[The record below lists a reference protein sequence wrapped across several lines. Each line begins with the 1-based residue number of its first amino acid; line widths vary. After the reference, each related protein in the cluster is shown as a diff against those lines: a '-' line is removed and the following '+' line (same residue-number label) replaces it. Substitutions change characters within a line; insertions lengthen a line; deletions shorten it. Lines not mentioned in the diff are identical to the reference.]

1 MPGEISLT
9 EDRNTPLQKN
19 GDTERLGAE
28 LVRIWLESQTSV
40 FISVTFSF
48 IAIKALWNSLPHET
62 LAVWGVSMSVW
73 SGLRYW
79 VWRRFWSKT
88 RSDGETVRWGHL
100 FVALLFVTGLMTAYI
115 AFQVM
120 SPVEITNR
128 MFITIWTAG
137 LTAGAAMTYGA
148 YPLAVLAYAG
158 PALIAFSVAIVLSG
172 MPNSILVGIAV
183 WAYLVLLL
191 TSAQGLNRW
200 VVNIF
205 KLRIHNEEL
214 TSNLIAA
221 KEAAE
226 AANQAKSVF
235 MANMNHELRTPLN
248 AVIGFAEML
257 ENEFLGPLGNP
268 RYVDYARDVRMS
280 GQHLLSIVN
289 TILDL
294 AKSGAAHLEMDCES
308 IDLSKLLRECFQVME
323 LQANKAGLDFKIEL
337 PEQPLFAYADETRLR
352 QVVYNL
358 LSNAIKFTNG
368 GGKIV
373 LIGEST
379 ADGGVVIQVSDSGIG
394 MDPDDIDIALRPFM
408 QVKKADGRASPGT
421 GLGLPFAKSIVELHG
436 GKFTITSERG
446 AGTTVRVT
454 LPSQSHQSSPSLL
467 DMV

>member
-1 MPGEISLT
+1 MPREISPI
-9 EDRNTPLQKN
+9 EDRARPLEKKQ
-19 GDTERLGAE
+19 DSDRLGAE

-40 FISVTFSF
+40 FISVTFSL

-62 LAVWGVSMSVW
+62 LAVWGISMTAW

-88 RSDGETVRWGHL
+88 RSDGETVRWGHF
-100 FVALLFVTGLMTAYI
+100 FVSLLLVTGLLTAYI
-115 AFQVM
+115 AFQVL
-120 SPVEITNR
+120 SPAETTDR

-137 LTAGAAMTYGA
+137 LTAGAAVTYGA
-148 YPLAVLAYAG
+148 YPFAVLAYAG
-158 PALIAFSVAIVLSG
+158 PALIAFSAAIFRSG
-172 MPNSILVGIAV
+172 MPNSILVGLAV

-226 AANQAKSVF
+226 AANEAKSVF

-294 AKSGAAHLEMDCES
+294 AKSGAAHLEMDCER
-308 IDLSKLLRECFQVME
+308 IDICKLLRECFEVME
-323 LQANKAGLDFKIEL
+323 LQATKAGVVFKIEV
-337 PEQPLFAYADETRLR
+337 PDQPLFAEADETRLR

-358 LSNAIKFTNG
+358 LSNAIKFTNSG
-368 GGKIV
+368 GNIA
-373 LIGEST
+373 LIGESV
-379 ADGGVVIQVSDSGIG
+379 ADGGVAIQVSDSGIG

-454 LPSQSHQSSPSLL
+454 LPERSIKAAPTLL

>member
-1 MPGEISLT
+1 MPLEKK
-9 EDRNTPLQKN
+9 RN
-19 GDTERLGAE
+19 TERLGAE

-40 FISVTFSF
+40 FISVTFSL
-48 IAIKALWNSLPHET
+48 IALKALWNSLPHET
-62 LAVWGVSMSVW
+62 LAVWGVAMTAW

-79 VWRRFWSKT
+79 VWRRFWKRT
-88 RSDGETVRWGHL
+88 RSDAETVRWGHF
-100 FVALLFVTGLMTAYI
+100 FVSLLFVTGLLTAYI

-120 SPVEITNR
+120 SLAEITDR

-158 PALIAFSVAIVLSG
+158 PALIAFSVAVVLSG

-226 AANQAKSVF
+226 AANEAKSVF

-257 ENEFLGPLGNP
+257 ENQFLGPLGNP

-294 AKSGAAHLEMDCES
+294 AKSGAAHLELDCER
-308 IDLSKLLRECFQVME
+308 IDICKLLRECFEVME
-323 LQANKAGLDFKIEL
+323 LQASKAGLNFRIEL
-337 PEQPLFAYADETRLR
+337 PDEPLFAEADETRLR

-394 MDPDDIDIALRPFM
+394 MDAGDIDIALRPFM